1 MIDRLGSL
9 PHVFGSCPGR
19 AGPERAMLAHGG
31 LAREVELVCRD
42 ENVADLQPPVPSRSL
57 SLCLSLSPSL
67 CLSLSLSFSLYR

>member
-1 MIDRLGSL
+1 MADHGLPRVMIDRLGSL

-42 ENVADLQPPVPSRSL
+42 ENVADLLRPLRTVTL
-57 SLCLSLSPSL
+57 SE
-67 CLSLSLSFSLYR
+67 